1 MLALLLQFTT
11 FTDQSFATI
20 FSKNSRHEFAL
31 YMASLD
37 LIRILRTYDVPGH
50 RVLIWYPRGERSLFS
65 LSFLNLG
72 NTLHPPFAVAQTGPP
87 VIGDYERKR
96 LNEPASAYVLLMA
109 RTDEKIDE
117 GLAALRTAG
126 TTLQEKVRM
135 ELGTD
140 PAFRVK
146 AILVALRH

>member
-1 MLALLLQFTT
+1 MVALLLQFTT
-11 FTDQSFATI
+11 FTDQFFASI
-20 FSKNSRHEFAL
+20 FSKNSRHEFAV
-31 YMASLD
+31 YMASID

-50 RVLIWYPRGERSLFS
+50 RVLIWYPRGDYSLSS

-72 NTLHPPFAVAQTGPP
+72 NTLQSPFTAAETGLP

-109 RTDEKIDE
+109 RSDEMIAE
-117 GLAALRTAG
+117 GLAALPTAG

-135 ELGTD
+135 ELGAD
-140 PAFRVK
+140 PGFRVK
-146 AILVALRH
+146 AILVALRR

>member
-1 MLALLLQFTT
+1 MVALLLQFTT

-50 RVLIWYPRGERSLFS
+50 RVLIWYPRGDYSLAS

-72 NTLHPPFAVAQTGPP
+72 NTLHPPS
-87 VIGDYERKR
+87 R
-96 LNEPASAYVLLMA
+96 LPRQGCQSSAITSASGS
-109 RTDEKIDE
+109 TS
-117 GLAALRTAG
+117 LRPLTCCSWRG
-126 TTLQEKVRM
+126 RM
-135 ELGTD
+135 
-140 PAFRVK
+140 K
-146 AILVALRH
+146 